1 AGQIGSGDGTLTLI
15 NEAQG
20 TIEANYSG
28 AILTLDT
35 GHTITN
41 AGILEATNGGTLQ
54 INDSVTGTGTAVIAG
69 GTLIFEQQCHI
80 DVIFDNGQTGTSYG
94 ELVLTDPSG
103 FFGHIIGFDGT
114 APDMAYSDA
123 IDLVGIDFNSGQF
136 SESYDAS

>member
-1 AGQIGSGDGTLTLI
+1 
-15 NEAQG
+15 
-20 TIEANYSG
+20 
-28 AILTLDT
+28 
-35 GHTITN
+35 
-41 AGILEATNGGTLQ
+41 
-54 INDSVTGTGTAVIAG
+54 
-69 GTLIFEQQCHI
+69 LIFEQQCHI

-136 SESYDAS
+136 SESYDASTGLLTVSDGTNTCSLTFDGFTGTFGFAADASGTGLLITDPPPTSC